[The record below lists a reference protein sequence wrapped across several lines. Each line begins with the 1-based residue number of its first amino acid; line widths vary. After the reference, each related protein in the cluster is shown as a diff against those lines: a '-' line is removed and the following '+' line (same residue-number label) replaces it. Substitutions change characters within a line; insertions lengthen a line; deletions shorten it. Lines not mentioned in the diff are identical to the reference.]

1 MKIRREHE
9 TLPHSNAACHQLTLL
24 TGGKIHACVWRF
36 KVALYWNSPGFSKKK
51 MSYSFLT
58 EWYMIFCLRLY
69 NDRLAWE
76 SAEVKATDSCMSVV
90 FSRCRSTN
98 VFSVHNA
105 GGGLSTQW
113 QVCKID
119 VRSHHPGLHIQLFS
133 RFQMCNNTM
142 LEKEQGKRNCR
153 LVHCYEAGSQTRMPQ
168 LYCVLL
174 EQNINSCKCSPLR
187 N

>member
-1 MKIRREHE
+1 MKFQGRLVQARFIEIHQVFEGEKIRWD
-9 TLPHSNAACHQLTLL
+9 T
-24 TGGKIHACVWRF
+24 
-36 KVALYWNSPGFSKKK
+36 
-51 MSYSFLT
+51 
-58 EWYMIFCLRLY
+58 CLAGSTWISVY
-69 NDRLAWE
+69 DCTMTWE